1 MPAGRPVSIYTPERI
16 AEIKADLEKYI
27 DDTAVPIIAEFAYTR
42 DIRRATLYEIPE
54 LSYSIK
60 KLIEKKETQLE
71 KLALS
76 NKINTT
82 FAIFS
87 LKQMGWS
94 DKQEVDMSHSYSN
107 PVYDMLKEICDGDD
121 ESKTK

>member
-1 MPAGRPVSIYTPERI
+1 MPAGRPVSVYTPEKI
-16 AEIKADLEKYI
+16 AEIKADLDKYI
-27 DDTAVPIIAEFAYTR
+27 DETGIPIIAEFAYTR

-60 KLIEKKETQLE
+60 RLAEKKETQLE

-87 LKQMGWS
+87 LKQLGWS
-94 DKQEVDMSHSYSN
+94 DKQEIDMSHTYNN
-107 PVYDMLKEICDGDD
+107 PVYDMLKEICEGDD
-121 ESKTK
+121 ESETE